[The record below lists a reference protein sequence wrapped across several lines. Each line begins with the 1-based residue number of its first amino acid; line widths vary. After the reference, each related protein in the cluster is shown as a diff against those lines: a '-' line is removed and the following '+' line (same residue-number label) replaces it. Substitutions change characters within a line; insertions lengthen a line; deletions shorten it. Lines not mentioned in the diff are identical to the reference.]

1 MHRSNSIY
9 ASVIE
14 DLIVWIEHNL
24 SDDLSI
30 KTVASRA
37 GYSHWHLQRIF
48 KEYMDVSL
56 ATYIR
61 HRRLEKAK
69 MEIVE
74 NRYKI
79 LDIAIKYGYS
89 SQQEFTRV
97 FKRITGHSPAQYR
110 RITLEERFQLINK
123 SHTQSAGR

>member
-1 MHRSNSIY
+1 MHRPTNIY
-9 ASVIE
+9 SSVIE

-30 KTVASRA
+30 KSVASRA
-37 GYSHWHLQRIF
+37 GYSRWFLQRIF
-48 KEYMDVSL
+48 KEYMDISL

-61 HRRLEKAK
+61 HRRLEMAK
-69 MEIVE
+69 VDIVE

-97 FKRITGHSPAQYR
+97 FKRITGYPPAEYR
-110 RITLEERFQLINK
+110 RITLEKKL
-123 SHTQSAGR
+123 